1 MLCFLV
7 LFFALTETGLTQ
19 SSISGTVKDVFKS
32 LINRDLDKLITE
44 INSYPTDNSLWVVG
58 DGISNSGGN
67 LSLHLCGS
75 LRHFI
80 GTILGEDGYIRDRD
94 FEFSGKNLTRENLVD
109 EIGKT
114 KISVSEALDK
124 ISEASLETS
133 YPSQGP
139 IPNATS
145 AVLLSHLYGHLNY
158 HLGQINYHRRLF
170 TQ

>member
-1 MLCFLV
+1 M
-7 LFFALTETGLTQ
+7 
-19 SSISGTVKDVFKS
+19 KDVFKS

-94 FEFSGKNLTRENLVD
+94 FEFSGKNLTRESLVD
-109 EIGKT
+109 EIGEI
-114 KISVSEALDK
+114 KISV
-124 ISEASLETS
+124 SEASLETS

-145 AVLLSHLYGHLNY
+145 AVLLSHL
-158 HLGQINYHRRLF
+158 R
-170 TQ
+170 